1 MHDQSNDCTIC
12 GSGTYRQSLD
22 SYCYNCPAGSVNPHD
37 NSDAGNHDQ
46 IGDCKVCASGKYQ
59 DSTASTS
66 CKDCPA
72 GTSRPVHGN
81 DGVSMSGSK
90 NHVADHSNDCIVC
103 SSGKYQNGNGQTSC
117 KTCPAGTHRSVV
129 TNDDGKPWN
138 GGNSGDGD
146 ENVANELGDC
156 LVCESGKYQT
166 ETTKTECISCPTGTV
181 RIGDNYDNDPMSG
194 SKNTVADETT
204 DCKVCESGTYQ
215 DETEK
220 NICKDCPAGTVRATN
235 THDGDPWLGT
245 AMNQV
250 ADHTNDCKVCNSG
263 EYYDANKGTV
273 CKDCPAGTVRAV
285 DGHDNDPWDGS
296 AMNEVAV
303 LQLIVKYVFLYNQL

>member
-1 MHDQSNDCTIC
+1 KYQHEDKKTLCKDCPTGKYLSDDGSNQNYHDEASDCSVCSWSRYAVGNGNHECTWCPAGKQIYDSSTVNMHDQSNDCTIC
-12 GSGTYRQSLD
+12 GSGTYRQSFD

-59 DSTASTS
+59 DSTASSS

-72 GTSRPVHGN
+72 GTSRAVHGN
-81 DGVSMSGSK
+81 DGDPWNGSN
-90 NHVADHSNDCIVC
+90 NHYAADHSTDCIVC

-146 ENVANELGDC
+146 KNVANELGDC

-181 RIGDNYDNDPMSG
+181 RIGHNNDNDPMSG

-235 THDGDPWLGT
+235 THDGDPWLG
-245 AMNQV
+245 
-250 ADHTNDCKVCNSG
+250 
-263 EYYDANKGTV
+263 
-273 CKDCPAGTVRAV
+273 
-285 DGHDNDPWDGS
+285 
-296 AMNEVAV
+296 
-303 LQLIVKYVFLYNQL
+303 

>member
-1 MHDQSNDCTIC
+1 TMNQVADHTNDC
-12 GSGTYRQSLD
+12 
-22 SYCYNCPAGSVNPHD
+22 N
-37 NSDAGNHDQ
+37 
-46 IGDCKVCASGKYQ
+46 VCESGKYQ
-59 DSTASTS
+59 HEDKKTL
-66 CKDCPA
+66 CKA
-72 GTSRPVHGN
+72 
-81 DGVSMSGSK
+81 
-90 NHVADHSNDCIVC
+90 
-103 SSGKYQNGNGQTSC
+103 
-117 KTCPAGTHRSVV
+117 CPAGTHRSVV
-129 TNDDGKPWN
+129 TNDDGQAWN
-138 GGNSGDGD
+138 GGNSGNGD

-250 ADHTNDCKVCNSG
+250 ADHANDCKVCS
-263 EYYDANKGTV
+263 KGKYQHEDKKTL
-273 CKDCPAGTVRAV
+273 CKDCPTGKYLS
-285 DGHDNDPWDGS
+285 DDGS
-296 AMNEVAV
+296 
-303 LQLIVKYVFLYNQL
+303 NQNYHDEASDCSVCS